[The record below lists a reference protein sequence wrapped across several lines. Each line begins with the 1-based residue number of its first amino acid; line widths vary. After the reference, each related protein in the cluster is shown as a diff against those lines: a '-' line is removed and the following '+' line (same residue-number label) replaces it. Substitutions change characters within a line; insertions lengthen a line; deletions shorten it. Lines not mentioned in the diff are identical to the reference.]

1 LLADGSVLRFY
12 EGMIKS
18 RSTVSNPGYSA
29 RDFEL
34 YDEQMPVRRYKL
46 LLQALLK
53 RRGSG
58 IRQAI
63 AETLGNTRGF
73 VTQITSPAYP
83 LALPAQHVR
92 TIIDMAQMSPN
103 EERMFLD
110 AYLQAHPD
118 RASEVLGRSVDG
130 GSSRTISIR
139 IPLLSSPVAQQRLE
153 ALIERFARDVAATMA
168 EAESELA
175 AASNASA
182 A

>member
-1 LLADGSVLRFY
+1 MS
-12 EGMIKS
+12 KS
-18 RSTVSNPGYSA
+18 PSTTSGQSHSA

-34 YDEQMPVRRYKL
+34 YDDQMPVRRYKL

-63 AETLGNTRGF
+63 AEALGNTRGF

-118 RASEVLGRSVDG
+118 RASDILGRSVDSG
-130 GSSRTISIR
+130 RSRTISIR
-139 IPLLSSPVAQQRLE
+139 IPLLSNAVAQQRLE
-153 ALIERFARDVAATMA
+153 ALIERFARDIAATMVEIEV
-168 EAESELA
+168 EAGPA
-175 AASNASA
+175 AAGRETA